1 MKIVGVRKV
10 SFEGKNDGKKVEGMS
25 VFLSS
30 PFADSQKGAFGCET
44 LRCFITGKVMNDL
57 LVLYDNQPAELVGLE
72 VEPVYNRYGKVSGFN
87 ICDV

>member
-10 SFEGKNDGKKVEGMS
+10 SFEGKNDGRQVEGLS
-25 VFLSS
+25 IFLSA
-30 PFADSQKGAFGCET
+30 PFADSQKGAFGSET

-72 VEPVYNRYGKVSGFN
+72 VDPVYNRYGKVSGFN